1 MTVLDASV
9 VLKWFVK
16 EDDSD
21 QALKLREEFYRGEK
35 EIVVPDLLLYEVAN
49 ALRYNPSFSV
59 EAVQEAVGTLLAI
72 EIEIITPTFSLLS
85 ETIELAKDLGITCYD
100 AAYLSLAEELGFEFI
115 TADEAFHRKV
125 SETGRLQIPVRLLA
139 DLEGSR

>member
-1 MTVLDASV
+1 MTVLDALV

-21 QALKLREEFYRGEK
+21 LALKLREEFYRGEK
-35 EIVVPDLLLYEVAN
+35 EIVVPDLLLFEVAN
-49 ALRYNPSFSV
+49 VLRYNFTV
-59 EAVQEAVGTLLAI
+59 EEVQEAVGTLFAM
-72 EIEIITPTFSLLS
+72 EIEIITPTSSLLS
-85 ETIELAKDLGITCYD
+85 KTIELAKDLGVTCYD

-115 TADEAFHRKV
+115 TADEAFYRKA
-125 SETGRLQIPVRLLA
+125 SEKGKLRTPVRLLA